1 MRDKRGTFLLR
12 RWEDL
17 PESMRIPEVRPYW
30 ESLDGKRT
38 QLFIKRLLDILFSIV
53 LVVLLAIPM
62 AVIAVWIRLD
72 SPGPVS
78 FRQERVTS
86 YGRHFMIHKFRTM
99 VDNAQNIG
107 SAVTVKDDSRITR
120 SGNVLRKLRLDEI
133 PQLFDVLNGDM
144 SFVGTR
150 PESVK
155 YVEMYRPEYMATLL
169 MPAGITSEASIRY
182 KDEDELLSAA
192 DDVDLVYTEEILP
205 EKMKWNLKSI
215 EDFSMFSD
223 LRTMFRTARAVFG
236 GR

>member
-78 FRQERVTS
+78 NQ
-86 YGRHFMIHKFRTM
+86 
-99 VDNAQNIG
+99 
-107 SAVTVKDDSRITR
+107 DS
-120 SGNVLRKLRLDEI
+120 
-133 PQLFDVLNGDM
+133 
-144 SFVGTR
+144 
-150 PESVK
+150 
-155 YVEMYRPEYMATLL
+155 
-169 MPAGITSEASIRY
+169 
-182 KDEDELLSAA
+182 
-192 DDVDLVYTEEILP
+192 
-205 EKMKWNLKSI
+205 
-215 EDFSMFSD
+215 
-223 LRTMFRTARAVFG
+223 
-236 GR
+236 